1 MYCPREKVFWFAT
14 TTRLLI
20 ILLQLFFNLICPDH
34 DADAFRSPRNP
45 RENHSVFDNMVT
57 LLFGGLVR
65 WDAEYFIHIAKYGF
79 TYEKTLVFF
88 PLYPMAIWCI
98 AMVLRVALFIFNDHS
113 VIVLTAVFI
122 NFVCFV
128 RSAVTLYDLSIVVLK
143 DTHIAYKAAILYC
156 LNPASIFFTAVYSES
171 MFAYLTFRSMLAS
184 VESDPYVFLPLSMS
198 TLTRSNGLCN
208 IGFSAYEFLKNMIN
222 TAMPNFYSEYRYY
235 PSKWSLIFSLRHIFM
250 SFCQFMTVIILS
262 LIPLGFFHV
271 YNYTKFCT
279 SVANVTDLT
288 PHVVHYA
295 IENNLVLPGNSHMP
309 WCDLTIP
316 VSYSYIQNKYWN
328 VGFLRYYQV
337 KQIPNFVLA
346 FPMLYIILNFSI
358 RFLRE
363 HRKQLS
369 SLGLFKK
376 TDQNEKTVKG
386 GYPIDMFPFVIHG
399 LFLSC
404 FCILLVHIQVSTRL
418 LGSASPLLYWYC
430 AFALSYKGRSAN
442 FENFNNLFSKWKVFL
457 FTQERHSVNDILILV
472 YFVGYIVVGTFMYSN
487 FLPWT

>member
-20 ILLQLFFNLICPDH
+20 ILLQILFNIICPDH
-34 DADAFRSPRNP
+34 NADAFRSPRNP
-45 RENHSVFDNMVT
+45 RENNSVFDNMVT

-79 TYEKTLVFF
+79 THEETLVFF
-88 PLYPMAIWCI
+88 PLYPMTIWCI
-98 AMVLRVALFIFNDHS
+98 AIVLRVALFIFNDHS

-143 DTHIAYKAAILYC
+143 NTNIAYKAAILYC

-171 MFAYLTFRSMLAS
+171 MFAYLTFRSMLAI
-184 VESDPYVFLPLSMS
+184 VENDPYVFLPLSMS

-208 IGFSAYEFLKNMIN
+208 IGFSAYEFLKNLIN
-222 TAMPNFYSEYRYY
+222 TAIPNFYSEYRYY
-235 PSKWSLIFSLRHIFM
+235 PSKWSLIFSLRHILINL
-250 SFCQFMTVIILS
+250 CQFMTVFILS
-262 LIPLGFFHV
+262 LIPLFLFHV
-271 YNYTKFCT
+271 NNYTKFCT
-279 SVANVTDLT
+279 PLANVTDLA

-295 IENNLVLPGNSHMP
+295 IKNNLILPGNSQVP
-309 WCDLTIP
+309 WCDSNIP

-358 RFLRE
+358 RFLRK
-363 HRKQLS
+363 HRKQLP

-376 TDQNEKTVKG
+376 TDQNEKTAKG
-386 GYPIDMFPFVIHG
+386 GYPIEMFPFVIHG

-418 LGSASPLLYWYC
+418 LSSASPLIYWYC
-430 AFALSYKGRSAN
+430 AFALSYKRSAN
-442 FENFNNLFSKWKVFL
+442 FENLNNLFSKWKVFL